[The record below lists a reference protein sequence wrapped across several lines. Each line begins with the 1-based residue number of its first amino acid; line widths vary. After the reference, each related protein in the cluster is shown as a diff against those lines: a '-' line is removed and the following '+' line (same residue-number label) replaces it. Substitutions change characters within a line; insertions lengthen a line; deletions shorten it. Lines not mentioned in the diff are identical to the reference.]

1 MIIEDENEFIDEEL
15 ARGQSIA
22 AKIAAAEELR
32 KNQNDSSSMSEAI
45 NEEMNR
51 TYLQGLRSGR

>member
-1 MIIEDENEFIDEEL
+1 MIIEDENEFVDEEL

-22 AKIAAAEELR
+22 AKIAAAAELR

-51 TYLQGLRSGR
+51 TYLQGLGSGR